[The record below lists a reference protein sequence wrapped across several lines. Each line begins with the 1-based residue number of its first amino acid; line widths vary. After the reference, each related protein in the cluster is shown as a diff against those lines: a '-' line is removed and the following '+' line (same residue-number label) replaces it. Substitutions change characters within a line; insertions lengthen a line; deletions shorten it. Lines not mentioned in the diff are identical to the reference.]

1 MENVDS
7 IFNLGGGYFRI
18 GLSTLV
24 GELQPNV
31 YVLVDE
37 KEAILFGS
45 GPQVLQ
51 EGLIENLQ
59 KCISGRIL
67 HTIVIH
73 GEEPGSSSALSYFQ
87 KEGIIAHIAAHWRT
101 WNQMRFYGL
110 TMEPYIIDEHNW
122 SLQLSSGRVLQ
133 FLPTPYLYQP
143 GAIATYD
150 RTAKTLLTGMLFSS
164 YSTDFS
170 LFEDKGFMERLKR
183 FHQVNMPSRELLAPA
198 AEFLGKREIEHILPS
213 YGSVIRG
220 DIEKIVRE
228 ISALECGELAVSRP
242 FQGLHADAAQPS
254 SAFAEIASLKR
265 EVQDLR
271 KLNEELTQSVAVS
284 KDRAIRDAVTGLFS
298 ETFFKS
304 FIEEEAALRIDKQ
317 GQKDQVLGIL
327 GIDRNLAQIEFKYGS
342 GEIEALLRGVA
353 ENIRQNL
360 PPTAMGFRL
369 HGATM
374 AVWIPEIVLSDAID
388 IFDKIRYEIEI
399 SKSFVEPIT
408 ISIGVATLAETR
420 KESTDFRRI
429 ASAMSDI
436 GIRRL
441 RIALRKGGN
450 TVNFATTE
458 ENEAEDLARLLIVDD
473 DTVNVDVLKTYFIN
487 QGYAILT
494 ASDGQEALSI
504 LEKEIVDIVITELM
518 VPKIDAYLL
527 KESMLSKSSTK
538 DIPVIVISHLKT
550 ETTIRRTYRLGIFYY
565 LQKPIILEELLGIVE
580 NITKT
585 GNGP

>member
-1 MENVDS
+1 MENIES
-7 IFNLGGGYFRI
+7 ILDLGGGYFRI
-18 GLSTLV
+18 GLSSLV

-37 KEAILFGS
+37 SEAILFGT
-45 GPQVLQ
+45 GPQVLHDR
-51 EGLIENLQ
+51 LMENLQ
-59 KCISGRIL
+59 KCISGKIL

-73 GEEPGSSSALSYFQ
+73 GEEPGSSSALSYFE
-87 KEGIIAHIAAHWRT
+87 KEGVIAHIAAHWRT
-101 WNQMRFYGL
+101 WTQMRFYGL

-122 SLQLSSGRVLQ
+122 SLQLTSGRVLQ

-143 GAIATYD
+143 GAVATYD
-150 RTAKTLLTGMLFSS
+150 RTAKTLLTGTLFSS
-164 YSTDFS
+164 YSNTFS
-170 LFEDKGFMERLKR
+170 LFEDEGFMERLKH
-183 FHQVNMPSRELLAPA
+183 FHHVNMPSRELLAPV
-198 AEFLGKREIEHILPS
+198 AEMLGKREIERILPS
-213 YGSVIRG
+213 YGSIIQH
-220 DIEKIVRE
+220 DIEKVVRE
-228 ISALECGELAVSRP
+228 ISELDCGELAVSRR
-242 FQGLHADAAQPS
+242 FEGFCADAVQS
-254 SAFAEIASLKR
+254 SGTLAEIASLKK
-265 EVQDLR
+265 EVKDLR
-271 KLNEELTQSVAVS
+271 ALNEELTQSIAVS
-284 KDRAIRDAVTGLFS
+284 KDRAVRDTVTGLFS

-304 FIEEEAALRIDKQ
+304 FIEEEAARRFEKQ
-317 GQKDQVLGIL
+317 GQEDHVLGIL

-342 GEIEALLRGVA
+342 AEIEALLRGVA
-353 ENIRQNL
+353 DNIRQNL
-360 PPTAMGFRL
+360 PPTAMAFRL

-374 AVWIPEIVLSDAID
+374 AVWIPEIMLSDAID

-399 SKSFVEPIT
+399 SKSFIEPIT
-408 ISIGVATLAETR
+408 ISIGVATLAEIR
-420 KESTDFRRI
+420 KESTDFAKI
-429 ASAMSDI
+429 ASAMTDI

-441 RIALRKGGN
+441 RLALRKGGN

-458 ENEAEDLARLLIVDD
+458 ENEAEGLARLLIVDD

-518 VPKIDAYLL
+518 VPKVDAYLL
-527 KESMLSKSSTK
+527 KETMLSKSSTK

-550 ETTIRRTYRLGIFYY
+550 ETTIRRAYRLGIFYY